1 MEQLHLREH
10 DLVWREVE
18 DEIVI
23 LDMKA
28 SVYAGVNASGRV
40 LWLRLAAGA
49 TEIDLAD
56 ELQRVYGLSA
66 EVARA
71 DVTTFLAA
79 MRAQDL
85 LT

>member
-1 MEQLHLREH
+1 MEQLHLREN

-23 LDMKA
+23 LDMRA

-40 LWLRLAAGA
+40 LWLRLAVGA
-49 TEIDLAD
+49 TEADLAD
-56 ELQRVYGLSA
+56 ELQRVYSLSP
-66 EVARA
+66 EVART
-71 DVTTFLAA
+71 DVATFLAA
-79 MRAQDL
+79 MKAQDL